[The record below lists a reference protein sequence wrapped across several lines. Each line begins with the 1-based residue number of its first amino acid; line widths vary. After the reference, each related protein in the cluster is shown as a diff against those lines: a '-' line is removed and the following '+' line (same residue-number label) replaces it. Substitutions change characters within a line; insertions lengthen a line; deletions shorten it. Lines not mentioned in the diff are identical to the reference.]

1 MVCLLQLYGY
11 VNSCNL
17 VWLMY
22 LRVYPLNNNDAIH
35 GNMKKGVELRCKKRA
50 LIFIEHINRLF
61 IRPRFV
67 R

>member
-1 MVCLLQLYGY
+1 MRV
-11 VNSCNL
+11 STPS

-22 LRVYPLNNNDAIH
+22 LRVYSFNNNDAIH
-35 GNMKKGVELRCKKRA
+35 ENMKKGVEFRCEKGA